1 MQPHQQPSDDPEVLA
16 SQVRQARD
24 DLSKLTV
31 QGETIINEAKA
42 KADVLEKRA
51 AELKDTIIPDLLQQ
65 ERTLTQ
71 RVADLT
77 EEANLKQQDIVDAQ
91 TALAERE
98 ADLNLRD
105 QRITARER
113 QHNTQVRRQL
123 TD

>member
-1 MQPHQQPSDDPEVLA
+1 MQPRQQPSDDPEVLA
-16 SQVRQARD
+16 SQVRQARA

-42 KADVLEKRA
+42 KADVFEKRA

-77 EEANLKQQDIVDAQ
+77 EEANLKQQDIIDAQ

-113 QHNTQVRRQL
+113 QHSTQVRRQL
-123 TD
+123 RE

>member
-42 KADVLEKRA
+42 KADALEKRA
-51 AELKDTIIPDLLQQ
+51 TELKDTIIPDLLQQ

-71 RVADLT
+71 KVADLT
-77 EEANLKQQDIVDAQ
+77 EEANLKQQDIIDAQ
-91 TALAERE
+91 TALSERE

-113 QHNTQVRRQL
+113 QHNVQLRRNL
-123 TD
+123 T